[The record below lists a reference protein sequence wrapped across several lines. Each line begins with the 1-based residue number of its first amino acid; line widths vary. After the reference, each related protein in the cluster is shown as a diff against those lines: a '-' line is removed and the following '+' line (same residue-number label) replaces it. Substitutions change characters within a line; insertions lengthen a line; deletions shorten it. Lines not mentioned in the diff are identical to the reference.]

1 MKNTALAVIW
11 LCLVGIAMSALA
23 QVDTGSLVGTVK
35 DATGALLPGV
45 TVTATNTDTG
55 IATTAKTEQNGDY
68 VITPLHIGRYSV
80 TVESSGFR
88 KEVRK
93 DIVLDVQQT
102 IRLDFTLQVGSISE
116 TMEVSGAPPLLET
129 ESASL
134 GDVVTAETVEEL
146 PLNGRRYTDLAEL
159 TSGVSKVTEGPV
171 NGGSTPTNGNAGGS
185 FAVNGTR
192 GDQNNFTLDG
202 IDNNSNDNGDVAV
215 LSSVDAIAE
224 FKIQTLNYSAEFG
237 RSGGAVINAATKSG
251 TNAFHG
257 SAWEFLRNDALDS
270 AQYGFGSVVPKAPYK
285 QNQFGVTFGG
295 PIKRDKAFF
304 FVDYE
309 GTRIHQAQTDI
320 VTVPTDGTNG
330 TSNERIGDFSGI
342 LGGQSMICGA
352 TGDQPCTDALGRPV
366 FTNEIYDPSTTQTL
380 AGGAVVRNG
389 FGFDPATGQPIAG
402 QANIIPAGSPSLST
416 LGLNYA
422 ALYPA
427 PNQPGSNNNDF
438 STLNYAVNAPGTDR
452 IDQMDGR
459 ADENVSDKIQIF
471 QRFSYIKDTRFQAP
485 VFSGIAD
492 GGSFNTGNRPLNA
505 EGTVFGITDSIKPN
519 LINALRVGFNRVH
532 YISNSPSYGQHFPPA
547 GLQLLGVPDDP
558 LINGLTWFAPA
569 AYAGLG
575 EPLFTPTRSTS
586 QDIQINDTFSLVHGK
601 HLLRFGPQFR
611 FDQFNLLQI
620 GQPRG
625 NLSFS
630 GQFTSD
636 SGTLGDGSGNGLAD
650 MLVGLPVSSII
661 STTVY
666 FGNRQHSY
674 GAFVEDNYKA
684 TSKLTLDLGLRWDYA
699 TPVYEAKN
707 HESNFDY
714 TKGIVVPAGTAGY
727 PQKLATPHKDNI
739 APRIGLAYSPIP
751 SKPFVVR
758 AGYGR
763 FFVFYEIRT
772 GDPLQID
779 YNLPF
784 FFEPTFNSDGITPS
798 TITLANGF
806 TDPVTGASL
815 IDPNNATFAGVTSQ
829 DFNPQTPVYDQW
841 NVNLEYQLPG
851 QIVIS
856 PGYVGTKGTH
866 LQVLR
871 DLNQIPTPQ
880 PTLDQTLAPFCEQ
893 ISPGVCKFGTF
904 TSIVN
909 RGNSTY
915 HAFQI
920 KAEKRASHGLY
931 FLSAFTFSKAINDQ
945 PEICCN
951 SPWPQDSY
959 NIAAEKGLADFD
971 NRKRWVNSLDYA
983 LPVGKGQQ
991 FLNQGGVL
999 NAILGGWH
1007 VGGIITF
1014 RSGFPFSPTIS
1025 SDPTNT
1031 NSPGLLRA
1039 AQIGSGH
1046 LAHPSINM
1054 WFNTADFEDPPCH
1067 CFGNAGKNILE
1078 GPGEKTEDLSARKMF
1093 NLTDRFN
1100 LEFRA
1105 EFFNAFNHPV
1115 FSQPD
1120 NNIDD
1125 GPGATG
1131 VITSTVI
1138 PQRQIQ
1144 FALKLQF

>member
-1 MKNTALAVIW
+1 MRNTIGVALFLISVAVA
-11 LCLVGIAMSALA
+11 GFA
-23 QVDTGSLVGTVK
+23 QVDTGRLVGTVK
-35 DATGALLPGV
+35 DASGALLPGV

-55 IATTAKTEQNGDY
+55 IATATKTDQTGDY

-80 TVESSGFR
+80 SVEATGFHR
-88 KEVRK
+88 EIRK

-102 IRLDFTLQVGSISE
+102 IRLDFSLKVGSVSE
-116 TMEVSGAPPLLET
+116 TMEVSGAAPLLET

-134 GDVVTAETVEEL
+134 GNVVAAETLEEL
-146 PLNGRRYTDLAEL
+146 PLNGRRYTDLAGL
-159 TSGVSKVTEGPV
+159 TSGVAKVIEGPV

-192 GDQNNFTLDG
+192 GDQNNFILDG

-215 LSSVDAIAE
+215 LSSVDSIAE
-224 FKIQTLNYSAEFG
+224 FKIETSNYSPEFG
-237 RSGGAVINAATKSG
+237 RSGGAVINATTKSG
-251 TNAFHG
+251 ANKIHG
-257 SAWEFLRNDALDS
+257 SAWEFLRNDALDA
-270 AQYGFGSVVPKAPYK
+270 AQYGFGSVLTKAPYK
-285 QNQFGVTFGG
+285 QNQFGATFGG

-309 GTRIHQAQTDI
+309 GTRIHQAQSDI

-330 TSNERIGDFSGI
+330 TSNERAGDFSGI

-352 TGDQPCTDALGRPV
+352 DGASPCVDALNRPV
-366 FTNEIYDPSTTQTL
+366 YTNEIYDPSTTQTL
-380 AGGAVVRNG
+380 PSGSVVRNG
-389 FGFDPATGQPIAG
+389 FGFDPNTGLPIAG
-402 QANIIPAGSPSLST
+402 QANIIPAGSLNT

-427 PNQPGSNNNDF
+427 MNQAGPNGDY
-438 STLNYAVNAPGTDR
+438 STLNYAVNAPGTDQT
-452 IDQMDGR
+452 DQMDVR
-459 ADENVSDKIQIF
+459 TDETVTDKIQLF

-492 GGSFNTGNRPLNA
+492 GGGYNTGGRPLDT
-505 EGTVFGITDSIKPN
+505 EGAVFGLNYAIKSSMV
-519 LINALRVGFNRVH
+519 NAFRAGFNRVH
-532 YISNSPSYGQHFPPA
+532 YVSNSPSYGQQFPPA
-547 GLQLLGVPDDP
+547 NLQVPGVPNDP
-558 LINGLTWFAPA
+558 LINGLTWFAPG

-575 EPLFTPTRSTS
+575 EPLYTPTRSTT
-586 QDIQINDTFSLVHGK
+586 QDIQINDTLSIVHGK
-601 HLLRFGPQFR
+601 HLLKFGPQFR

-636 SGTLGDGSGNGLAD
+636 SGTLGDGSGDGLAD
-650 MLVGLPVSSII
+650 MLVGLPITSII
-661 STTVY
+661 SSEVY
-666 FGNRQHSY
+666 FGNRQHTY
-674 GAFVEDNYKA
+674 GAFVQDTYRA

-699 TPVYEAKN
+699 TPVYEAQ
-707 HESNFDY
+707 HRQSNWDY
-714 TKGIVVPAGTAGY
+714 TKGVLVPSGTSGY
-727 PQKLATPHKDNI
+727 PKNLETTDKDDF
-739 APRIGLAYSPIP
+739 APRIGLSYSPFP
-751 SKPFVVR
+751 SKPFVIR
-758 AGYGR
+758 GGYGR

-772 GDPLQID
+772 GDPLQVD

-798 TITLANGF
+798 QVTLTSGFPALNPSEAPFAN
-806 TDPVTGASL
+806 
-815 IDPNNATFAGVTSQ
+815 VTSQ
-829 DFNPQTPVYDQW
+829 DWNPHTPVYDQW
-841 NVNLEYQLPG
+841 NLNLEYQLPG

-871 DLNQIPTPQ
+871 DYNQIPTPQ
-880 PTLDQTLAPFCEQ
+880 ATYDPTLAPYCNPTSTVQ
-893 ISPGVCKFGTF
+893 CQYGTF
-904 TSIVN
+904 TSITN
-909 RGNSTY
+909 QGNSTY

-931 FLSAFTFSKAINDQ
+931 FLSAFTFGKAINDQ

-959 NIAAEKGLADFD
+959 NIKAEKGLADFD
-971 NRKRWVNSLDYA
+971 NRKRWVNSVDYL
-983 LPVGKGQQ
+983 LPVGKGQR
-991 FLNQGGVL
+991 FMDRGGVA

-1007 VGGIITF
+1007 VGGIITL
-1014 RSGFPFSPTIS
+1014 RSGFPFSPAIGF
-1025 SDPTNT
+1025 DPSNT
-1031 NSPGLLRA
+1031 GSPGSQRSN
-1039 AQIGSGH
+1039 QIGTGSVP
-1046 LAHPSINM
+1046 HPSPYL
-1054 WFNTADFEDPPCH
+1054 WFNPNDFPIPNCPNG
-1067 CFGNAGKNILE
+1067 CFGNAHKNILE
-1078 GPGEKTEDLSARKMF
+1078 GPGEKTADLSARKMF
-1093 NLTDRFN
+1093 NVTDRFN
-1100 LEFRA
+1100 VEFRA
-1105 EFFNAFNHPV
+1105 EFFNAFNHAV

-1120 NNIDD
+1120 NYITD

-1144 FALKLQF
+1144 FALKLAF

>member
-1 MKNTALAVIW
+1 MRKTIELVVFLISVAVM
-11 LCLVGIAMSALA
+11 GLA
-23 QVDTGSLVGTVK
+23 QVDTGSLVGSVK
-35 DATGALLPGV
+35 DASGALLPGV

-55 IATTAKTEQNGDY
+55 VATSAKTQESGEY

-80 TVESSGFR
+80 TVEATGFKR
-88 KEVRK
+88 EVRK

-102 IRLDFTLQVGSISE
+102 IRLDFSLNLGAISE
-116 TMEVSGAPPLLET
+116 TVEVTGAPPLLQT
-129 ESASL
+129 EDASL
-134 GDVVTAETVEEL
+134 GNVVTAETVEEL

-159 TSGVSKVTEGPV
+159 TSGVTKVIEGPV

-224 FKIQTLNYSAEFG
+224 FKIETLNYSPEFG
-237 RSGGAVINAATKSG
+237 RSGGAVINATTKSG
-251 TNAFHG
+251 TNKFHG
-257 SAWEFLRNDALDS
+257 SAWEFLRNDALDA
-270 AQYGFGSVVPKAPYK
+270 AQYGFGSVLTKAPYK

-295 PIKRDKAFF
+295 PIKKDKAFF
-304 FVDYE
+304 FADYE
-309 GTRIHQAQTDI
+309 GTRISQAQSDI

-330 TSNERIGDFSGI
+330 TSNERNGDFSGI
-342 LGGQSMICGA
+342 LGSTPSG
-352 TGDQPCTDALGRPV
+352 TDALGRPIYP
-366 FTNEIYDPSTTQTL
+366 NEIYDPSTTTTL

-389 FGFDPATGQPIAG
+389 FGFDPVTGLPIAG
-402 QANIIPAGSPSLST
+402 QANIIPAGSLNT

-422 ALYPA
+422 ALYPS
-427 PNQPGSNNNDF
+427 PNQPGPNGDYSA
-438 STLNYAVNAPGTDR
+438 LNYAVNAPGTDKV
-452 IDQMDGR
+452 DQMDVR
-459 ADENVSDKIQIF
+459 ADENLTDKIQLF
-471 QRFSYIKDTRFQAP
+471 QRFSYIKDNRFQAP

-492 GGSFNTGNRPLNA
+492 GGGYNTGGRPLDT
-505 EGTVFGITDSIKPN
+505 EGAVFGLNYAIKSN
-519 LINALRVGFNRVH
+519 MVNAFRLGFNRVH
-532 YISNSPSYGQHFPPA
+532 YISNSPSYGQQFPPA
-547 GLQLLGVPDDP
+547 NLQVPGVPNNP
-558 LINGLTWFAPA
+558 LINGLAWFAPS

-575 EPLFTPTRSTS
+575 EPLFTPTRSTT
-586 QDIQINDTFSLVHGK
+586 QDIQINDTLSIVHGK
-601 HLLRFGPQFR
+601 HLLKFGPQFR
-611 FDQFNLLQI
+611 FDQFNLLQV

-630 GQFTSD
+630 GQFTSS
-636 SGTLGDGSGNGLAD
+636 SGNLEGGSGNGLAD
-650 MLVGLPVSSII
+650 MMVGLPITSVI
-661 STTVY
+661 STEVY
-666 FGNRQHSY
+666 FGNRQHTY
-674 GAFVEDNYKA
+674 GAFVQDTYRA
-684 TSKLTLDLGLRWDYA
+684 TPKLTLDLGLRWDYA
-699 TPVYEAKN
+699 TPVYEAQ
-707 HESNFDY
+707 HRQSNWDY
-714 TKGIVVPAGTAGY
+714 TKGILVPSGTPGY
-727 PQKLATPHKDNI
+727 PKNLETTAKDNF
-739 APRIGLAYSPIP
+739 APRIGLAYSPFP
-751 SKPFVVR
+751 SRPFVIR

-772 GDPLQID
+772 GDPLQVN
-779 YNLPF
+779 YNIPF

-798 TITLANGF
+798 QVTLTSGFPALNPSQAPFAN
-806 TDPVTGASL
+806 
-815 IDPNNATFAGVTSQ
+815 VTSQ
-829 DFNPQTPVYDQW
+829 DWNPHTPLYDQW

-871 DLNQIPTPQ
+871 DYNQIPTPQ
-880 PTLDQTLAPFCEQ
+880 ATYDPTLAPYCDPTATLQ
-893 ISPGVCKFGTF
+893 CQYGTF
-904 TSIVN
+904 TSITN
-909 RGNSTY
+909 QGNSTY

-920 KAEKRASHGLY
+920 KAEKRTSHGLY

-951 SPWPQDSY
+951 APWPQDSY

-971 NRKRWVNSLDYA
+971 NRKRWVNSVDYL
-983 LPVGKGQQ
+983 LPVGKGQL
-991 FLNQGGVL
+991 FLDRGGVA
-999 NAILGGWH
+999 NAVLGGWH

-1025 SDPTNT
+1025 FDPTNT
-1031 NSPGLLRA
+1031 GSPGLMRA
-1039 AQIGSGH
+1039 NRLGSGH
-1046 LAHPSINM
+1046 LAHPTPTL
-1054 WFNTADFEDPPCH
+1054 WFNVNDFADPTCN

-1078 GPGEKTEDLSARKMF
+1078 GPGEKTADLSARKMF

-1105 EFFNAFNHPV
+1105 EFFNALNHPV

-1120 NNIDD
+1120 GNIDD

-1144 FALKLQF
+1144 FALKLAF

>member
-1 MKNTALAVIW
+1 MRKTIGVVVFLISVAV
-11 LCLVGIAMSALA
+11 VGLA

-35 DATGALLPGV
+35 DASGALLPGV
-45 TVTATNTDTG
+45 TVTASNTDTG
-55 IATTAKTEQNGDY
+55 IATATKTEQNGDY
-68 VITPLHIGRYSV
+68 VITPLHIGRYSISVEV
-80 TVESSGFR
+80 TGFHR
-88 KEVRK
+88 EIRK

-102 IRLDFTLQVGSISE
+102 IRLDFSLKVGAVSE
-116 TMEVSGAPPLLET
+116 TMEVSGAPPLLEP

-134 GDVVTAETVEEL
+134 GNVVTAETVEEL

-159 TSGVSKVTEGPV
+159 TSGVAKVIEGPV

-224 FKIQTLNYSAEFG
+224 FKIETSNYSPEFG
-237 RSGGAVINAATKSG
+237 RSGGAVINATTKSG
-251 TNAFHG
+251 TNKFHG
-257 SAWEFLRNDALDS
+257 SAWEFLRNDALDA
-270 AQYGFGSVVPKAPYK
+270 AQYGFGSVLTKAPYK
-285 QNQFGVTFGG
+285 QNQFGATFGG

-309 GTRIHQAQTDI
+309 GTRIHQAQSDI

-330 TSNERIGDFSGI
+330 TSNERAGDFSGI

-352 TGDQPCTDALGRPV
+352 DGASPCVDALNRPIY
-366 FTNEIYDPSTTQTL
+366 TNEIYDPSTTQ
-380 AGGAVVRNG
+380 RNG
-389 FGFDPATGQPIAG
+389 FGFDPTTGLPIAG
-402 QANIIPAGSPSLST
+402 QANIIPAASLNN

-427 PNQPGSNNNDF
+427 PNQPGPNGDY
-438 STLNYAVNAPGTDR
+438 STLNYAVNAPGTDQT
-452 IDQMDGR
+452 DQMDVR
-459 ADENVSDKIQIF
+459 ADENVTDKIQLF

-492 GGSFNTGNRPLNA
+492 GGGYNTGGRPLDT
-505 EGTVFGITDSIKPN
+505 EGAVFGLNYAIKSN
-519 LINALRVGFNRVH
+519 MVNAFRAGFNRVH
-532 YISNSPSYGQHFPPA
+532 YISNSPSYGQQFPPA
-547 GLQLLGVPDDP
+547 NLQVPGVPNDP
-558 LINGLTWFAPA
+558 LVNGLTWFAPS

-575 EPLFTPTRSTS
+575 EPLFTPTRSTT
-586 QDIQINDTFSLVHGK
+586 QDIQINDTLSIVHGK
-601 HLLRFGPQFR
+601 HLLKFGPQFR

-625 NLSFS
+625 NMSFS
-630 GQFTSD
+630 GQFTSE
-636 SGTLGDGSGNGLAD
+636 SAGLGDGSGNGLAD
-650 MLVGLPVSSII
+650 MLVGLPITSII
-661 STTVY
+661 SSEVY
-666 FGNRQHSY
+666 FGNRQHTY
-674 GAFVEDNYKA
+674 GAFVQDTYRA

-699 TPVYEAKN
+699 TPVYESQ
-707 HESNFDY
+707 HRQSNWDY
-714 TKGIVVPAGTAGY
+714 TKGILVPAGTAGY
-727 PQKLATPHKDNI
+727 PKNLETTDKDDF
-739 APRIGLAYSPIP
+739 APRIGLAYSPFP
-751 SKPFVVR
+751 SKPFVIR
-758 AGYGR
+758 GGYGR

-772 GDPLQID
+772 GDPLQVD

-798 TITLANGF
+798 QVTLTSGFPALNPSEAPFAN
-806 TDPVTGASL
+806 
-815 IDPNNATFAGVTSQ
+815 VTSQ
-829 DFNPQTPVYDQW
+829 DWNPHTPVYDQW
-841 NVNLEYQLPG
+841 NLNLEYQLPG

-871 DLNQIPTPQ
+871 DYNQIPTPQ
-880 PTLDQTLAPFCEQ
+880 STYDPTLAPYCDPTATLQ
-893 ISPGVCKFGTF
+893 CQYGTF
-904 TSIVN
+904 TSITN

-931 FLSAFTFSKAINDQ
+931 FLSAFTFGKAINDQ

-951 SPWPQDSY
+951 APWPQDSY
-959 NIAAEKGLADFD
+959 NIAAEKGLADYD
-971 NRKRWVNSLDYA
+971 NRKRWVNSVDY
-983 LPVGKGQQ
+983 LVPVGKGQA
-991 FLNQGGVL
+991 FMNRGGL
-999 NAILGGWH
+999 ANAILGGWH

-1014 RSGFPFSPTIS
+1014 RSGFPFSPAIGF
-1025 SDPTNT
+1025 DPSNT
-1031 NSPGLLRA
+1031 GSPGLQRSN
-1039 AQIGSGH
+1039 QIGSGA
-1046 LAHPSINM
+1046 LPHPSPNL
-1054 WFNTADFEDPPCH
+1054 WFNPNDFPIPNCPNG
-1067 CFGNAGKNILE
+1067 CFGNAHKNILE
-1078 GPGEKTEDLSARKMF
+1078 GPGEKTADLSARKMF
-1093 NLTDRFN
+1093 NVTERFT

-1120 NNIDD
+1120 NYITD

-1144 FALKLQF
+1144 FALKLAF

>member
-11 LCLVGIAMSALA
+11 LCLVGIAMPALA

-45 TVTATNTDTG
+45 TVTATNADTG
-55 IATTAKTEQNGDY
+55 IATTAKTEQNGDF

-80 TVESSGFR
+80 TVESAGFR
-88 KEVRK
+88 KELRK

-159 TSGVSKVTEGPV
+159 TSGVAKVIEGPV
-171 NGGSTPTNGNAGGS
+171 NGGSAPTNGNTGGS

-224 FKIQTLNYSAEFG
+224 FKIQTLDYSAEFG

-251 TNAFHG
+251 TNKFHG
-257 SAWEFLRNDALDS
+257 SAWEFLRNDAFDS

-285 QNQFGVTFGG
+285 QNQFGGTLGG

-304 FVDYE
+304 FLDYE

-352 TGDQPCTDALGRPV
+352 TGDQPCFDAAGRPIL
-366 FTNEIYDPSTTQTL
+366 TNEIYDRNTTCT
-380 AGGAVVRNG
+380 VNSVTVRQG
-389 FGFDPATGQPIAG
+389 FGFDCNNNVIQGK
-402 QANIIPAGSPSLST
+402 ANIIPVGSPTFST

-422 ALYPA
+422 ALYPS
-427 PNQPGSNNNDF
+427 PNQPGPNGDF
-438 STLNYAVNAPGTDR
+438 STLNYAVNAPGTDQ
-452 IDQMDGR
+452 IDQMDAR
-459 ADENVSDKIQIF
+459 ADENLTDKMQLF
-471 QRFSYIKDTRFQAP
+471 ERFSYIKDTRFQAP
-485 VFSGIAD
+485 VFAGIAD
-492 GGSFNTGNRPLNA
+492 GGGYNTGNRPLNT
-505 EGTVFGITDSIKPN
+505 EGAVFGLNYAVTPN
-519 LINALRVGFNRVH
+519 VVNAFRAGFNRVH
-532 YISNSPSYGQHFPPA
+532 YISNTPSYGQQFPPA
-547 GLQLLGVPDDP
+547 GLQVPGVPNDP
-558 LINGLTWFAPA
+558 LVNGLTWFSPTSL
-569 AYAGLG
+569 YASLG
-575 EPLFTPTRSTS
+575 EPTFTPTRSTS
-586 QDIQINDTFSLVHGK
+586 QDIQINDTMSLVHGK
-601 HLLRFGPQFR
+601 HLLKFGPQFR

-625 NLSFS
+625 NLMFS

-636 SGTLGDGSGNGLAD
+636 SGTLGDGSGNTLAD
-650 MLVGLPVSSII
+650 MLVGLPITAII
-661 STTVY
+661 SSEVY
-666 FGNRQHSY
+666 FGNRQHTY
-674 GAFVEDNYKA
+674 GAFIEDTYRA

-699 TPVYEAKN
+699 TPVYEA
-707 HESNFDY
+707 HGHQSNWDY
-714 TKGIVVPAGTAGY
+714 TKGVIVTAGTPGY
-727 PQKLATPHKDNI
+727 PKNLATPEKDDF

-751 SKPFVVR
+751 TKPFVVR

-772 GDPLQID
+772 GDPLQVD

-798 TITLANGF
+798 QVTLATGF
-806 TDPVTGASL
+806 PSL
-815 IDPNNATFAGVTSQ
+815 NSSEAPFANVTSQ
-829 DFNPQTPVYDQW
+829 DWNPHTPVYDQW
-841 NVNLEYQLPG
+841 NLNLEYQLPG

-866 LQVLR
+866 LQVVR
-871 DLNQIPTPQ
+871 DLNQIATPQ
-880 PTLDQTLAPFCEQ
+880 PVLHPTLAPYCD
-893 ISPGVCKFGTF
+893 PTATLVCQYGTF
-904 TSIVN
+904 TSITN

-915 HAFQI
+915 HAFQL

-931 FLSAFTFSKAINDQ
+931 FLSAFTFGKAINDQ

-983 LPVGKGQQ
+983 LPIGKGQQ
-991 FLNQGGVL
+991 FLNHGGVA
-999 NAILGGWH
+999 NTILGGWH
-1007 VGGIITF
+1007 LGGIITF

-1031 NSPGLLRA
+1031 GSPGLLRA
-1039 AQIGSGH
+1039 QQIGSGH
-1046 LAHPSINM
+1046 LAHPDINM
-1054 WFNTADFEDPPCH
+1054 WFNINDFIDPPCN

-1078 GPGEKTEDLSARKMF
+1078 GPGEKTADLDARKLF
-1093 NLTDRFN
+1093 NLTERVN

-1105 EFFNAFNHPV
+1105 EFFNAFNHAV

-1120 NNIDD
+1120 GNIDD
-1125 GPGATG
+1125 GLGASG

-1144 FALKLQF
+1144 FAMKLQF

>member
-1 MKNTALAVIW
+1 MRKTIGVVVFLISVAV
-11 LCLVGIAMSALA
+11 VGLA

-35 DATGALLPGV
+35 DASGALLPGV
-45 TVTATNTDTG
+45 TVTASNTDTG
-55 IATTAKTEQNGDY
+55 IATATKTEQNGDY
-68 VITPLHIGRYSV
+68 VITPLHIGRYSISVEV
-80 TVESSGFR
+80 TGFHR
-88 KEVRK
+88 EIRK

-102 IRLDFTLQVGSISE
+102 IRLDFSLKVGAVSE

-134 GDVVTAETVEEL
+134 GNVVTAETVEEL

-159 TSGVSKVTEGPV
+159 TSGVAKVIEGPV

-224 FKIQTLNYSAEFG
+224 FKIETLNYSPEFG
-237 RSGGAVINAATKSG
+237 RSGGAVINATTKSG
-251 TNAFHG
+251 TNKFHG
-257 SAWEFLRNDALDS
+257 SAWEFLRNDALDA
-270 AQYGFGSVVPKAPYK
+270 AQYGFGSVLTKAPYK
-285 QNQFGVTFGG
+285 QNQFGATFGG

-309 GTRIHQAQTDI
+309 GTRIHQAQSDI

-330 TSNERIGDFSGI
+330 TSNERAGDFSGI

-352 TGDQPCTDALGRPV
+352 DGASPCVDALNRPIY
-366 FTNEIYDPSTTQTL
+366 TNEIYDPSTTQ
-380 AGGAVVRNG
+380 RNG
-389 FGFDPATGQPIAG
+389 FGFDPTTGLPIAG
-402 QANIIPAGSPSLST
+402 QANIIPAASLNN

-427 PNQPGSNNNDF
+427 PNQPGPNGDY
-438 STLNYAVNAPGTDR
+438 STLNYAVNAPGTDQT
-452 IDQMDGR
+452 DQMDVR
-459 ADENVSDKIQIF
+459 ADENVTDKIQLF

-492 GGSFNTGNRPLNA
+492 GGGYNTGGRPLDT
-505 EGTVFGITDSIKPN
+505 EGAVFGLNYAIKSN
-519 LINALRVGFNRVH
+519 MVNAFRAGFNRVH
-532 YISNSPSYGQHFPPA
+532 YISNSPSYGQQFPPA
-547 GLQLLGVPDDP
+547 NLQVPGVPNDP
-558 LINGLTWFAPA
+558 LVNGLTWFAPS

-575 EPLFTPTRSTS
+575 EPLFTPTRSTT
-586 QDIQINDTFSLVHGK
+586 QDIQINDTLSIVHGK
-601 HLLRFGPQFR
+601 HLLKFGPQFR

-625 NLSFS
+625 NMSFS
-630 GQFTSD
+630 GQFTSE
-636 SGTLGDGSGNGLAD
+636 SAGLGDGSGNGLAD
-650 MLVGLPVSSII
+650 MLVGLPITSII
-661 STTVY
+661 SSEVY
-666 FGNRQHSY
+666 FGNRQHTY
-674 GAFVEDNYKA
+674 GAFVQDTYRA

-699 TPVYEAKN
+699 TPVYESQ
-707 HESNFDY
+707 HRQSNWDY
-714 TKGIVVPAGTAGY
+714 TKGILVPAGTAGY
-727 PQKLATPHKDNI
+727 PKNLETTDKDDF
-739 APRIGLAYSPIP
+739 APRIGLAYSPFP
-751 SKPFVVR
+751 SKPFVIR
-758 AGYGR
+758 GGYGR

-772 GDPLQID
+772 GDPLQVD

-798 TITLANGF
+798 QVTLTSGFPPLNASEAPFAN
-806 TDPVTGASL
+806 
-815 IDPNNATFAGVTSQ
+815 VTSQ
-829 DFNPQTPVYDQW
+829 DWNPHTPVYDQW
-841 NVNLEYQLPG
+841 NLNLEYQLPG

-871 DLNQIPTPQ
+871 DYNQIPTPQ
-880 PTLDQTLAPFCEQ
+880 STYDPTLAPYCDPTATLQ
-893 ISPGVCKFGTF
+893 CQYGTF
-904 TSIVN
+904 TSITN

-931 FLSAFTFSKAINDQ
+931 FLSAFTFGKAINDQ

-951 SPWPQDSY
+951 APWPQDSY
-959 NIAAEKGLADFD
+959 NIAAEKGLADYD
-971 NRKRWVNSLDYA
+971 NRKRWVNSVDY
-983 LPVGKGQQ
+983 LVPVGKGQA
-991 FLNQGGVL
+991 FMNRGGL
-999 NAILGGWH
+999 ANAILGGWH

-1014 RSGFPFSPTIS
+1014 RSGFPFSPAIGF
-1025 SDPTNT
+1025 DPSNT
-1031 NSPGLLRA
+1031 GSPGLQRSN
-1039 AQIGSGH
+1039 QIGSGA
-1046 LAHPSINM
+1046 LPHPSPNL
-1054 WFNTADFEDPPCH
+1054 WFNPNDFPIPNCPNG
-1067 CFGNAGKNILE
+1067 CFGNAHKNILE
-1078 GPGEKTEDLSARKMF
+1078 GPGEKTADLSARKMF
-1093 NLTDRFN
+1093 NVTERFT

-1120 NNIDD
+1120 NYITD

-1144 FALKLQF
+1144 FALKLAF